1 MMRRLLFAMIG
12 VFALVGCS
20 GMQIEDFAETKPVFK
35 PEEFFQGQSRA
46 WGMFQDRFGNIRRQ
60 FVVDINGT
68 LQDDVL
74 VLDESFVYADG
85 ERAKRVWQI
94 KSLGNGDYEGTA
106 GDVVGT
112 ARGRTVGNA
121 MRWAYDLD
129 LPINGS
135 TWRVHFDDWMLLQ
148 DDGVMLNKS
157 TITKFGIELGQVFIS
172 FRRLSA
178 ELSGDAGPNAR
189 KATK

>member
-1 MMRRLLFAMIG
+1 MAR
-12 VFALVGCS
+12 
-20 GMQIEDFAETKPVFK
+20 IE
-35 PEEFFQGQSRA
+35 
-46 WGMFQDRFGNIRRQ
+46 
-60 FVVDINGT
+60 
-68 LQDDVL
+68 DDVL

-85 ERAKRVWQI
+85 EHATRVWRI
-94 KSLGNGDYEGTA
+94 KPLGNGEYEGTA

-172 FRRLSA
+172 FRRLPANCPGMPGHGSK
-178 ELSGDAGPNAR
+178 GGR
-189 KATK
+189 